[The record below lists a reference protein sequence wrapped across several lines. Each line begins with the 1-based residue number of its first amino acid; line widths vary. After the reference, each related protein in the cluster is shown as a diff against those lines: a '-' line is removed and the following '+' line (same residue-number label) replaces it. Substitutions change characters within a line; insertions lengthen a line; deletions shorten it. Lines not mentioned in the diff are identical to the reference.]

1 MANPLA
7 RRAALTRSRD
17 SWMAASGMPTTRK
30 PGRPGETTTSTS
42 TGSASTPL
50 SVAPCTQHWPNMASL
65 DPERVDMVP
74 DHGPVGATVTMDTTS
89 NRTGTSTTSYS
100 ARKAAAIFSYRSR
113 LAASTASEG
122 RPLA

>member
-1 MANPLA
+1 MGRSKPEPVFLSAPGARFTTTFSLGMANPLA

-50 SVAPCTQHWPNMASL
+50 SVAPCTQHWPNMA
-65 DPERVDMVP
+65 
-74 DHGPVGATVTMDTTS
+74 
-89 NRTGTSTTSYS
+89 
-100 ARKAAAIFSYRSR
+100 
-113 LAASTASEG
+113 
-122 RPLA
+122 